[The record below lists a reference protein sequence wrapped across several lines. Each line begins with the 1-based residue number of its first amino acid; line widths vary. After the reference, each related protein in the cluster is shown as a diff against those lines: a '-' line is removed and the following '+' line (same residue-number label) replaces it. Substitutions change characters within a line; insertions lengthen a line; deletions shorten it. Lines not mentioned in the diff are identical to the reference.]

1 MSYIALQ
8 ILDASGDAISESHL
22 KFLLSHVEEGVMQ
35 SEQEDN
41 DVPSQGAHQETP
53 PAKNPDLALYVTEFK
68 ATIVRYRG
76 SILQLLQTSPASA
89 PLPDLSVSYD
99 KLRRHYF
106 PIISGLA
113 TLITHLGGKT
123 ISSEN
128 IDKFTQQAKTDALVL
143 HTTTIP
149 ATPAPLLP

>member
-1 MSYIALQ
+1 LQ
-8 ILDASGDAISESHL
+8 ILNAGRDAILESHL
-22 KFLLSHVEEGVMQ
+22 KSLLSQVEEEVMQ
-35 SEQEDN
+35 SVQEDN
-41 DVPSQGAHQETP
+41 DVPSQGTHHETP
-53 PAKNPDLALYVTEFK
+53 PTKNPASALYVGEFK
-68 ATIVRYRG
+68 ATIARYRN
-76 SILQLLQTSPASA
+76 SIFQLLQTSPASA
-89 PLPDLSVSYD
+89 PLPDLTACYD